1 MKREGRDKG
10 GGGRR
15 RVELGELGRGG
26 RGENKEKDYGF
37 QNIIASHSGT
47 GRREASQPAANYKA
61 DYTRGHV

>member
-1 MKREGRDKG
+1 MGR
-10 GGGRR
+10 RR
-15 RVELGELGRGG
+15 RVELGELGGGGEG